1 MTHADIQHDGFT
13 HADIQHGGITHA
25 DVQHAGI
32 KHVDILHAGP
42 HKLISNMMVSQILLS
57 KMMVSHML
65 IFNMLVLRL
74 VISSMVASNSL
85 TNTLVSSI
93 PVPSVLILIC
103 WYPECWYHTYYRGSM
118 RLTSS
123 LLLTNNLIGCHLF
136 TRTVQQISNILYP
149 ACCYLAHTFTLICL
163 SRAGIERHTVVTL
176 TQDFWCQAGC
186 LHTTSKDSPTR
197 FIDLIFFHHTSAA
210 IPNRHA

>member
-13 HADIQHGGITHA
+13 HADIQHGGIT
-25 DVQHAGI
+25 HAGI

-57 KMMVSHML
+57 KMMVSQML

-74 VISSMVASNSL
+74 VISSLVASNSL

-93 PVPSVLILIC
+93 PSVLILIC
-103 WYPECWYHTYYRGSM
+103 WYPECWYHTYYRGSK
-118 RLTSS
+118 RLISS

-163 SRAGIERHTVVTL
+163 SRAGSERHSDTDARLLVPGRL
-176 TQDFWCQAGC
+176 
-186 LHTTSKDSPTR
+186 PTYN
-197 FIDLIFFHHTSAA
+197 LL
-210 IPNRHA
+210 